1 MSGFHGSNT
10 GRWQPGTDEV
20 LVVLDIGGRLAT
32 TVPVAFQM
40 GEFGREGAI
49 QMAWMDLIS
58 IRTPT

>member
-10 GRWQPGTDEV
+10 GRWQPFTDEV
-20 LVVLDIGGRLAT
+20 LVVLGIGGRLAI

-40 GEFGREGAI
+40 GEVGREGAI

-58 IRTPT
+58 VRTPT